1 MATAPVPSP
10 TSYLCSFVMK
20 STVDNTATSNYNK
33 CPAATIELLKQFQ
46 IDSSKHD
53 TECTNES
60 CYIVF
65 NTIASWLSNTDL
77 ACTVKD
83 IATNTIV
90 SPKNVNCTNVTPW
103 YTVSSR
109 PTYTVAPSTT
119 ATPSTTSTPST
130 NATPSTTATPS
141 TGSPTSTGLNLVTFS
156 PGNSSSTINTGSGG
170 GGGGSSAIIIGV
182 IVAVVV
188 VILIGLFVVWRN
200 KRSKQHYTNQTT
212 NGGTSFHVL
221 GESTKQTA
229 TSVSTSQGDALQML
243 ALWNIPPSEIL
254 LEERLAKG
262 AFGEVWRAT
271 YMGEYVAV
279 KTLLQHKSSRSDLE
293 TFIEEIKLMAKME
306 CPAIVQF
313 IGVSYHRVI
322 DLKLVVEFMGGGDLR
337 SFLQATPVGS
347 FPMRYLLQVALR
359 IADAL
364 VYLHVMDP
372 KVIHRDLKSR
382 NVLMDPEKG
391 AKVTDFGVSR
401 EAMDQETLTQGVGTY
416 RWMAPE
422 ALMDDHY
429 STSADIYSFGIVLS
443 ELTTHQLPY
452 SDMTHANGHPLS
464 DTAIIAQVMRGD
476 LQPTFGH
483 EPRFFQLNAFAKKCL
498 DITPS
503 KRPTAMEAAYF
514 LRLELRALDTK

>member
-1 MATAPVPSP
+1 
-10 TSYLCSFVMK
+10 
-20 STVDNTATSNYNK
+20 
-33 CPAATIELLKQFQ
+33 
-46 IDSSKHD
+46 
-53 TECTNES
+53 
-60 CYIVF
+60 
-65 NTIASWLSNTDL
+65 
-77 ACTVKD
+77 
-83 IATNTIV
+83 
-90 SPKNVNCTNVTPW
+90 
-103 YTVSSR
+103 
-109 PTYTVAPSTT
+109 
-119 ATPSTTSTPST
+119 
-130 NATPSTTATPS
+130 
-141 TGSPTSTGLNLVTFS
+141 
-156 PGNSSSTINTGSGG
+156 
-170 GGGGSSAIIIGV
+170 
-182 IVAVVV
+182 
-188 VILIGLFVVWRN
+188 
-200 KRSKQHYTNQTT
+200 
-212 NGGTSFHVL
+212 
-221 GESTKQTA
+221 
-229 TSVSTSQGDALQML
+229 ML

-293 TFIEEIKLMAKME
+293 TFIEEIKLMAKYKSLVVCFLMSFSLYCRME

-347 FPMRYLLQVALR
+347 FPMRDLLQVALR

-483 EPRFFQLNAFAKKCL
+483 ETRFFQLNAFAKKCL